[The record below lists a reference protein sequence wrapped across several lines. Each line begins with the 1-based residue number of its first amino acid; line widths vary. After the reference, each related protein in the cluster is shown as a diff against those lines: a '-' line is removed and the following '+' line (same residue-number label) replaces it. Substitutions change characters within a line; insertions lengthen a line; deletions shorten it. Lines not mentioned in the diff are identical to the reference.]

1 MKLPEIIGGVVLL
14 VSATAGTIT
23 WSDLRYA
30 LRLETETKIAGLAVQ
45 YQQSREETN
54 ARQIYELDREK
65 AKRGKLSDR
74 GEGIRPA
81 QKGKGENQRG
91 DPETAEGEQIV
102 NGNALKI
109 NPKVAGGGMAGT

>member
-14 VSATAGTIT
+14 ISATVGTIT

-65 AKRGKLSDR
+65 AKRGNLSDFEEKEYDR
-74 GEGIRPA
+74 LKRERERI
-81 QKGKGENQRG
+81 KEEIQRL
-91 DPETAEGEQIV
+91 
-102 NGNALKI
+102 LKD
-109 NPKVAGGGMAGT
+109 KK

>member
-30 LRLETETKIAGLAVQ
+30 LRLETEEKIAGLAVQ

-65 AKRGKLSDR
+65 AKRGNLSDFEEKEYDR
-74 GEGIRPA
+74 LKRERERI
-81 QKGKGENQRG
+81 KGEIQKLLREN
-91 DPETAEGEQIV
+91 
-102 NGNALKI
+102 K
-109 NPKVAGGGMAGT
+109 